1 MEKFPKEG
9 EGCWSNL
16 GNSSD
21 ILTLFFAIEFCG
33 YETDLASG
41 GTLKKDN
48 YTIIGKPEIGTCSAV
63 KIILEYSKK
72 IGATEQLFLDQLL
85 LSLFPKLNG
94 KIKSLIDKLSICYL

>member
-9 EGCWSNL
+9 EGGWSNL

-41 GTLKKDN
+41 GTLWQDN
-48 YTIIGKPEIGTCSAV
+48 YHIIGRPEIGTCSAV
-63 KIILEYSKK
+63 KNNSRILTQNWIHCTGQS
-72 IGATEQLFLDQLL
+72 FLD
-85 LSLFPKLNG
+85 
-94 KIKSLIDKLSICYL
+94 